1 VVSYVLI
8 ASTALAQKA
17 LLIVLP
23 PLSGLTFYRASIKE
37 TGARTPSVIGAACYG
52 LSALSLWGFSE
63 GRIPVLVLLAI
74 LPMLWGRLPI
84 AFGSSGVRS
93 IRFIAGS
100 AMVLAA
106 GLAFYPGIALALA
119 LLVVMR
125 VVLPERGE
133 WLARGTGAIALVAA
147 TASLLVLPLAIQL
160 ASGSG
165 QGLASTV
172 GRPSFD
178 SLARLAPD
186 GGTGSWPVSFFL
198 PIAALLSFTLIG
210 HRTRA
215 GWRALLA
222 SVVGLFLAWAAAS
235 GYLPEALSNPVAY
248 LAVAA
253 LSLSSLVADGLAEA
267 LPEMGRAAFGYRQV
281 AVATVGAVLVG
292 GIGLQAIVAARGDW
306 AVGADKLPP
315 AWPVVATA
323 DPGHE
328 FRVLWLGRLSG
339 ERFLPPGG
347 DPTGTLSAAGVS
359 VRYGLTGRQGI
370 TALDVAR
377 RGRGPGYDALEN
389 ALANVLSGTTRH
401 GGALLAPLGIEYI
414 VANHGDLPPEAERAL
429 GSQVDLDLVPAGGLT
444 IYRDPKA
451 LAGASITTD
460 PRVVDAAR
468 SGSGAAATAL
478 PTAHVT
484 RLDPVPGG
492 FAGRPSSKQAET
504 ALLTDQFADGWRL
517 NTDGRE
523 IAPEKA
529 FGWAISF
536 RVPPDTKE
544 VSIQFGD
551 QWPRR
556 LMVLVTALA
565 WAVGLWLTRR
575 PARA

>member
-1 VVSYVLI
+1 
-8 ASTALAQKA
+8 
-17 LLIVLP
+17 
-23 PLSGLTFYRASIKE
+23 
-37 TGARTPSVIGAACYG
+37 
-52 LSALSLWGFSE
+52 
-63 GRIPVLVLLAI
+63 
-74 LPMLWGRLPI
+74 
-84 AFGSSGVRS
+84 
-93 IRFIAGS
+93 
-100 AMVLAA
+100 MVLAA

-119 LLVVMR
+119 LLVVVR
-125 VVLPERGE
+125 VALPERGE
-133 WLARGTGAIALVAA
+133 WLARGMGALVLIAV
-147 TASLLVLPLAIQL
+147 TASLLVLPLAIEL

-172 GRPSFD
+172 GRPSFH

-186 GGTGSWPVSFFL
+186 GGAGSWPVSFFL

-222 SVVGLFLAWAAAS
+222 SVAAIFLAWAGAA
-235 GYLPEALSNPVAY
+235 GYLPQALSNPVAY

-253 LSLSSLVADGLAEA
+253 LSFSSLVADGLAEA
-267 LPEMGRAAFGYRQV
+267 LPEMARAAFGYRQL
-281 AVATVGAVLVG
+281 AVVTVGALLVG
-292 GIGLQAIVAARGDW
+292 GIGLQGIVAARGDW

-339 ERFLPPGG
+339 DRFLPPGG
-347 DPTGTLSAAGVS
+347 DPTGTLSAGGVS
-359 VRYGLTGRQGI
+359 VRYGLTGRQGV
-370 TALDVAR
+370 TALDTAR

-414 VANHGDLPPEAERAL
+414 VAQNGDLPPQAERAL

-451 LAGASITTD
+451 LPGASITGD
-460 PRVVDAAR
+460 PRLVAAAR
-468 SGSGAAATAL
+468 GGGAATAL
-478 PTAHVT
+478 LATHVT

-492 FAGRPSSKQAET
+492 FSGRPSSKGAET
-504 ALLTDQFADGWRL
+504 ALLSDQFADGWRL
-517 NTDGRE
+517 DAAGHEST
-523 IAPEKA
+523 PERA
-529 FGWAISF
+529 FGWATSF
-536 RVPPDTKE
+536 DVPPDTE
-544 VSIQFGD
+544 QVSIRFGD

-556 LMVLVTALA
+556 LMVLAMALA
-565 WAVGLWLTRR
+565 WLVGLWLTRR